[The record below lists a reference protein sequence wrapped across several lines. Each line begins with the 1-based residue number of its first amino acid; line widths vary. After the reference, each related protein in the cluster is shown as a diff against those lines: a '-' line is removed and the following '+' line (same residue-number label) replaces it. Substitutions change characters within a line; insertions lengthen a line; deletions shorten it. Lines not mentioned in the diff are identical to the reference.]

1 MFSPEQSFQ
10 ALVFELT
17 FKYCQVQEGKWEGK
31 ERRGREREREKGRGE
46 GRRIQIFSEQVRI
59 I

>member
-31 ERRGREREREKGRGE
+31 ERRGRERERERKRGGE
-46 GRRIQIFSEQVRI
+46 KNTDFLRTG
-59 I
+59 